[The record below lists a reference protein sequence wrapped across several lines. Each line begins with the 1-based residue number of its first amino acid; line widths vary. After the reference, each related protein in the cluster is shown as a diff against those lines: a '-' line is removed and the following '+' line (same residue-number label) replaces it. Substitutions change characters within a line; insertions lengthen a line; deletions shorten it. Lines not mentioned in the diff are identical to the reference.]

1 MLRLVYITVAIAVLA
16 LPLATGCDSGGSKPI
31 LPDAAILGTGGL
43 GGTGA
48 IGSSGTGGGKA
59 GTGGSTAGIGGST
72 AGTGAVAGS
81 TAKKCGNGTIDNGE
95 TCDGT
100 NLGGATCQSLEG
112 KGGTLRCGSDC
123 QYDISMCTGSADGA
137 AYGG

>member
-1 MLRLVYITVAIAVLA
+1 MLRLVYITIAIAVLA
-16 LPLATGCDSGGSKPI
+16 LPLALGCDSGGSKPF
-31 LPDAAILGTGGL
+31 LEDAAVPGTGGS
-43 GGTGA
+43 GGTGG
-48 IGSSGTGGGKA
+48 IGGGGTGGGKA
-59 GTGGSTAGIGGST
+59 GTGGSAAGVGG
-72 AGTGAVAGS
+72 VAGS
-81 TAKKCGNGTIDNGE
+81 TQSKCGNGVIDNGE